1 MARIGSAF
9 AGPRPTKG
17 DVRPARRCSCGNDV
31 RHGVVVGTDRLKRG
45 DDILA
50 DHPLTG
56 ARGEQEY
63 WEQDFPA
70 LEDAEA

>member
-1 MARIGSAF
+1 MVA
-9 AGPRPTKG
+9 T
-17 DVRPARRCSCGNDV
+17 DCLQRR
-31 RHGVVVGTDRLKRG
+31 

-50 DHPLTG
+50 CQPLTG